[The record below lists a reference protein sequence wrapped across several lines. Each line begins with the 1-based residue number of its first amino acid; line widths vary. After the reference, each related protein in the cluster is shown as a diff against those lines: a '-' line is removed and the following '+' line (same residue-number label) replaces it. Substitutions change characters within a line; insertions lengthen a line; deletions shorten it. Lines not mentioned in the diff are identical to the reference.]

1 MRKLQEY
8 ETGLLHGAWFYI
20 KLHFCRRGREGQ
32 CELRPD
38 SFVVMHDD
46 QDHLYLTMTH
56 VEVSKNHQVE
66 LNRMTNSSVRLDF
79 MKATAITNLLWLKIP

>member
-1 MRKLQEY
+1 MQSLKVRDHKALKQLNISQSADKDVRKLQEY
-8 ETGLLHGAWFYI
+8 EIGLLHGAWFYI

-46 QDHLYLTMTH
+46 QDHPYLTMTH
-56 VEVSKNHQVE
+56 VEVSKNQQVE
-66 LNRMTNSSVRLDF
+66 
-79 MKATAITNLLWLKIP
+79 